1 VTFPTYPRPSLSTAD
16 VIAYLSP
23 YRQRGWEVYRGD
35 ADDQFIVRLDD
46 NLKLFIELAQ
56 NQWRVSTGLAPNQSL
71 SVWAHPENV
80 SELEAAIQKGVY
92 YATSG
97 GLKLEWSTGPVTA
110 RLVATLPAS
119 NLSRVVAL
127 VGAAEVVGV
136 FDAYLDNKG
145 LEALLDFATL
155 GLRLSSALR
164 LITSTKMVQPG
175 HGVPRLTPSYARA
188 WRGELCIPN
197 AEFRH
202 NPYTGH
208 QRRFMLL
215 GASQSL
221 ILGPS
226 VNNLG
231 VNEAAHV
238 ESDAFDLPFFEAE
251 WTGAAIL
258 PL

>member
-1 VTFPTYPRPSLSTAD
+1 MTFPTYPSPSLSTAD

-35 ADDQFIVRLDD
+35 TADQFIVRLDD
-46 NLKLFIELAQ
+46 NVKLFIELVDGR
-56 NQWRVSTGLAPNQSL
+56 WRVSTGLAPNLSL

-80 SELEAAIQKGVY
+80 SELDAAIQKGEY
-92 YATSG
+92 HATSG
-97 GLKLEWSTGPVTA
+97 GLKLQWSTGPVTA

-119 NLSRVVAL
+119 NLSRIVAL
-127 VGAAEVVGV
+127 VGAAEVVAV

-145 LEALLDFATL
+145 LEALLDLATL
-155 GLRLSSALR
+155 GLRLSATLR

-175 HGVPRLTPSYARA
+175 HGVARLTSSYARA
-188 WRGELCIPN
+188 WRGEIGIPA

-215 GASQSL
+215 DASQSL

-238 ESDAFDLPFFEAE
+238 ESDAVDLPFFDTE
-251 WTGAAIL
+251 WTGALGLAL
-258 PL
+258 